1 LFIQIT
7 FVPLSRHLSQA
18 KNTIIMEL
26 TAIELELQNQLKTII
41 KTNGYWSKEVL
52 EFNSKLDL
60 DIAIK
65 INDKVDKS
73 F

>member
-1 LFIQIT
+1 
-7 FVPLSRHLSQA
+7 
-18 KNTIIMEL
+18 MEL